1 MRGEKV
7 QYEMKIG
14 GQQARIAELME
25 GQAVLEASN
34 KELSESYS
42 KYQHEAQERIMQ
54 MQKEQ
59 QDMEEREK
67 HKMQSTMD
75 SHA

>member
-42 KYQHEAQERIMQ
+42 KYQHEA
-54 MQKEQ
+54 
-59 QDMEEREK
+59 
-67 HKMQSTMD
+67 
-75 SHA
+75 